1 MTADSRNLPESI
13 GGENLPYVFVRD
25 PAGHGTGAA
34 AVPSG
39 VSLRAL
45 LRRRW
50 PLILAVAVPV
60 FAMAALYTYFAPRL
74 YESESSFLL
83 DPGTGDAGSSL
94 ALLDR
99 IGRVSHVENEVE
111 LLRSRRVVGPT
122 VAELGLHVSAYV
134 DDLER
139 RPDSVL
145 PEFSASAD
153 ARPGGYSVAVNDSTT
168 RVRDTTGQVLGEW
181 TAGDTVGVDGLSWLA
196 GTGQQPDIRLEVRS
210 FDAGVAAVQKTI
222 SVGRVGNEADLV
234 RLTCTARSPEMARD
248 LCVSISDSYLKLRNE
263 LQVTEA
269 SNAREWLGEAVEDI
283 KGRLTAAEDSLAD
296 FARRTGAVALDV
308 RAQAEVRNLAMVTA
322 DRDMLIAE
330 RSALSQFLQS
340 VAAGEGGSERYREL
354 ASFPTFL
361 NNEAVTEHMTNLIE
375 LDNRRSELS
384 RFRSDSNPE
393 VATLDARIGRIEDDL
408 LSIASSYQRALTA
421 KIESFDQTLG
431 TGSSRVAGIPARQV
445 EFLRRQRQV
454 DQLEQ
459 MYTTLEARRREA
471 ELAEGVSTPSVRP
484 IDAPQLSASPSSPSV
499 ALNLALGSVLG
510 LGLGLLLAGYRE
522 YSDVR
527 VRNREELESATG
539 ARVIGMLPT
548 VKRPGPL
555 LVAPPPRGQTN
566 GRDVVTRTGAPPGW
580 KKTEWQPA
588 IEAFRTLVA
597 DLKIAVQNGAGR
609 NGDGKAPLRTLAVV
623 SSAQGEGKTY
633 TACNLALVWASMGA
647 RTLLIDADLRVGRV
661 AEFFSLPGDS
671 VGLGDVLKGAVHPST
686 AYQQINVAGGNVLH
700 VLTAG
705 QTAAEDTDAFHVEGR
720 IPDAFDVLE
729 RDFDLIVIDTPPLNV
744 VSDSAIVAAASDAV
758 LFVVRSGVTRPD
770 ALELAMARLRRMNRN
785 LVGLVLNDV
794 TLPSY
799 YSNYYGAERA

>member
-1 MTADSRNLPESI
+1 MMADSNRRLPVGPHGES
-13 GGENLPYVFVRD
+13 LPYVYVPASAETGHDRSASGITLRD
-25 PAGHGTGAA
+25 I
-34 AVPSG
+34 
-39 VSLRAL
+39 

-50 PLILAVAVPV
+50 GLIAAVFVPV
-60 FAMAALYTYFAPRL
+60 LMAATVFTYFSPRL

-83 DPGTGDAGSSL
+83 DAGTGEGGSL

-122 VAELGLHVSAYV
+122 VEELALHVNVYV
-134 DDLER
+134 DDEKR
-139 RPDSVL
+139 RPGSVL
-145 PEFSASAD
+145 SGFSASRS
-153 ARPGGYSVAVNDSTT
+153 ARPGEYLVATNGSET
-168 RVRDTTGQVLGEW
+168 RIRDTTGQVLGEW
-181 TAGDTVGVDGLSWLA
+181 TTGDTVQFEGLSWIAEA
-196 GTGQQPDIRLEVRS
+196 GPRPEVL
-210 FDAGVAAVQKTI
+210 VAVQNFDSGVSSVQQTI
-222 SVGRVGNEADLV
+222 SVERVGRDADLV
-234 RLTCTARSPEMARD
+234 RLTCSARAPEMARD

-269 SNAREWLGEAVEDI
+269 SNAKEWLGEAAEDI
-283 KGRLTAAEDSLAD
+283 KGRLTAAEDSLAN
-296 FARRTGAVALDV
+296 FARRTGAVALDT
-308 RAQAEVRNLAMVTA
+308 RAQAEVRNLATVTA

-330 RSALSQFLQS
+330 RSALNQFMEGVS
-340 VAAGEGGSERYREL
+340 SGSGGSERYREL

-361 NNEAVTEHMTNLIE
+361 DNEAVTEHVTNLIA
-375 LDNRRSELS
+375 LDNQRSQLS
-384 RFRSDSNPE
+384 LLRSDENPE
-393 VATLDARIGRIEDDL
+393 VATLDARIRQIEGDL
-408 LSIASSYQRALTA
+408 FSMASSYQSALTA
-421 KIESFDQTLG
+421 KINSYDQTLG
-431 TGSSRVAGIPARQV
+431 TGSQRVAGIPAKQV

-459 MYTTLEARRREA
+459 LYTTLETRRREA

-484 IDAPQLSASPSSPSV
+484 IDAPQLPTSPSSPSV
-499 ALNLALGSVLG
+499 GLNLALGSVLG

-527 VRNREELESATG
+527 VRDREQVELATG
-539 ARVIGMLPT
+539 ARVIGMLPS

-555 LVAPPPRGQTN
+555 LVAPARN
-566 GRDVVTRTGAPPGW
+566 GGSKSGRAAVATTTGAPPGW

-597 DLKIAVQNGAGR
+597 DLKMAMQSA
-609 NGDGKAPLRTLAVV
+609 NGDSPIRTLAVV

-633 TACNLALVWASMGA
+633 TSCNLALVWASMGA
-647 RTLLIDADLRVGRV
+647 KTLLIDADLRVGRV
-661 AEFFSLPGDS
+661 AEFFDLPS
-671 VGLGDVLKGAVHPST
+671 AAVGLGDVLKGAVHPSN
-686 AYQQINVAGGNVLH
+686 AYQQIDVAGGNVLH

-705 QTAAEDTDAFHVEGR
+705 QTSAEDTDAFHVEGR

-770 ALELAMARLRRMNRN
+770 ALELAMTRLRRMNRN
-785 LVGLVLNDV
+785 LVGLVLNDI

-799 YSNYYGAERA
+799 YSTYYGAERV